1 MSGAK
6 LPFLK
11 NGPHSPGI
19 GLELD
24 RNWDSLWAIL
34 FLIRN
39 ENMRP
44 YFVEVSVFD
53 SPRLHSGA
61 SLIVL
66 AAQMPLASLGAIWA
80 PPAPAKE
87 PI

>member
-1 MSGAK
+1 MDRTH
-6 LPFLK
+6 P
-11 NGPHSPGI
+11 
-19 GLELD
+19 ELD
-24 RNWDSLWAIL
+24 RNWTEIGTAFGPSV

-39 ENMRP
+39 ENMQP

-53 SPRLHSGA
+53 SPRRHSGA
-61 SLIVL
+61 SLIVV